1 MKDNDLTD
9 TMDMSIQP
17 VAELHPGHSDSWRS
31 IPLWPSPTVDATPT
45 QTPVQPTPEKR
56 FATEMLARTTS
67 IDPIH
72 NPVTGAHFFAANEEA
87 QTVNVSRH
95 GLCLRCPRPPWVG
108 ARMLVKLLLSEDE
121 PPVEFSGRVRWT
133 RVDFIKGSHG
143 ARPVAIVGVH
153 LFDGAD
159 RARARYE
166 RTLKGL
172 AEADPNPVAAPK
184 ALG

>member
-9 TMDMSIQP
+9 TVDMSIQP
-17 VAELHPGHSDSWRS
+17 APELRPGRSDNWRS
-31 IPLWPSPTVDATPT
+31 IPLWPSPTVDAASA
-45 QTPVQPTPEKR
+45 QDRVLHTPEKR
-56 FATEMLARTTS
+56 FAAELLARTTS

-72 NPVTGAHFFAANEEA
+72 NPVTGALFFAANEDA
-87 QTVNVSRH
+87 RTVNVSRH

-133 RVDFIKGSHG
+133 RIDFILGSHG
-143 ARPVAIVGVH
+143 ACPVALVGVH
-153 LFDGAD
+153 LFDGGVS
-159 RARARYE
+159 ARARYE
-166 RTLKGL
+166 RTLKGIAL
-172 AEADPNPVAAPK
+172 ADTSPVAAPK

>member
-1 MKDNDLTD
+1 MKDNDLSD
-9 TMDMSIQP
+9 TVDMSLQAVP
-17 VAELHPGHSDSWRS
+17 ELHPGQSDSWRL

-45 QTPVQPTPEKR
+45 QPPVQHTPEKR
-56 FATEMLARTTS
+56 FDAELLARTTS

-72 NPVTGAHFFAANEEA
+72 NPVTGALFFAANEEA
-87 QTVNVSRH
+87 RTVNVSQN

-108 ARMLVKLLLSEDE
+108 ARMLVKLLLNEED

-133 RVDFIKGSHG
+133 RVEFVPGSHG
-143 ARPVAIVGVH
+143 ARPIAIVGVH

-159 RARARYE
+159 SARTRYE
-166 RTLKGL
+166 RTLKRL
-172 AEADPNPVAAPK
+172 SREDTRSVAAPE

>member
-1 MKDNDLTD
+1 MKDTDLTD
-9 TMDMSIQP
+9 TVDTSLQP
-17 VAELHPGHSDSWRS
+17 VPELHRGEADTWRS

-45 QTPVQPTPEKR
+45 QPPVVRTPEKR
-56 FATEMLARTTS
+56 FAAELLARTTS

-72 NPVTGAHFFAANEEA
+72 NPVTGALFFAANEEA
-87 QTVNVSRH
+87 RTVNVSRH

-108 ARMLVKLLLSEDE
+108 ARMLVKLLLNEDD

-133 RVDFIKGSHG
+133 RVEFVPGSHG

-153 LFDGAD
+153 LFDGTD
-159 RARARYE
+159 SARRRYE

-172 AEADPNPVAAPK
+172 PQEDTRSVAAPE